1 MPYNESLAARI
12 REALSHLPKVEEK
25 FMFRGVCFM
34 VNGKMCVCVGHDE
47 MMCRVAPDVFEE
59 GVERPGSRAMM
70 RNGKAIKGYVFVS
83 EEGWKAKKNFD
94 YWIKQCLDFNS
105 EAKSSKKDIKKKKPV
120 KKISPKNVAAKKK
133 ALKKKTSIKRKS
145 R

>member
-1 MPYNESLAARI
+1 MPYNESLASRI

-47 MMCRVAPDVFEE
+47 MMCRVSPDVFEE
-59 GVERPGSRAMM
+59 GVERSGSRAMM

-83 EEGWKAKKNFD
+83 EEGWKAKKDFD
-94 YWIKQCLDFNS
+94 YWIAKCLESNS
-105 EAKSSKKDIKKKKPV
+105 EAKATKKAKKAPM
-120 KKISPKNVAAKKK
+120 KKIAKKAAAKKK
-133 ALKKKTSIKRKS
+133 LKAVKKSSGRKK
-145 R
+145 

>member
-47 MMCRVAPDVFEE
+47 MMCRVSQEVFEE

-83 EEGWKAKKNFD
+83 EEGWKAKKDFD
-94 YWIKQCLDFNS
+94 YWIKKCLEFNS
-105 EAKSSKKDIKKKKPV
+105 EAKATKKAV
-120 KKISPKNVAAKKK
+120 KKASVKKGAPKK
-133 ALKKKTSIKRKS
+133 ARAVKKSTRRKK
-145 R
+145 

>member
-47 MMCRVAPDVFEE
+47 MMCRVDQATFEE

-70 RNGKAIKGYVFVS
+70 RNGKALKGYVFVS
-83 EEGWKAKKNFD
+83 EEGWKARKDFD

-105 EAKSSKKDIKKKKPV
+105 QAKATKKPAKAKKLIKKA
-120 KKISPKNVAAKKK
+120 SPKKVVAKKK
-133 ALKKKTSIKRKS
+133 ASLKKRSK
-145 R
+145 

>member
-1 MPYNESLAARI
+1 MPYNELLAARI

-70 RNGKAIKGYVFVS
+70 RNGKAIKGYVFVG
-83 EEGWKAKKNFD
+83 EEGWKAKKDFD
-94 YWIKQCLDFNS
+94 YWIKQCLEFNR
-105 EAKSSKKDIKKKKPV
+105 EAKATKKPTTKV
-120 KKISPKNVAAKKK
+120 LAKKK
-133 ALKKKTSIKRKS
+133 STSKGRKTNSPAKKKVLSKRFKKK
-145 R
+145 

>member
-1 MPYNESLAARI
+1 MPYNELLAARI

-70 RNGKAIKGYVFVS
+70 RNGKAIKGYVFVG
-83 EEGWKAKKNFD
+83 EEGWKAKKDFD

-105 EAKSSKKDIKKKKPV
+105 QAKATKKTIKTKKLVKKTSPKKVVAKKKP
-120 KKISPKNVAAKKK
+120 S
-133 ALKKKTSIKRKS
+133 LRKRS
-145 R
+145 E